1 MESGSNRKSVD
12 FRCKGSFP
20 SAVHITHRKREARA
34 FPPEPS
40 ARRHRP
46 PRPAAMGCLSRR
58 PAESE
63 LHLQSYAGPK
73 KLAISVSLPPVTS
86 HRRLALWASGY
97 SRQTLRFDLSNTG
110 TTHRKVGRLAASV
123 IFPRNCSG
131 TPWRG
136 SLTSVVR
143 RSKGGSL
150 SYPLTLLV
158 T

>member
-40 ARRHRP
+40 ASRHRP

-63 LHLQSYAGPK
+63 LHLQSYAPRK
-73 KLAISVSLPPVTS
+73 NLAIGAKP
-86 HRRLALWASGY
+86 
-97 SRQTLRFDLSNTG
+97 
-110 TTHRKVGRLAASV
+110 
-123 IFPRNCSG
+123 
-131 TPWRG
+131 
-136 SLTSVVR
+136 SLTTTF
-143 RSKGGSL
+143 
-150 SYPLTLLV
+150 SYPSGEINFRISPCQLSSDQGRVDSISIATSQTSRFTWISAARPPRAKKPKPEIATNPPPAV
-158 T
+158 PAECGRVC